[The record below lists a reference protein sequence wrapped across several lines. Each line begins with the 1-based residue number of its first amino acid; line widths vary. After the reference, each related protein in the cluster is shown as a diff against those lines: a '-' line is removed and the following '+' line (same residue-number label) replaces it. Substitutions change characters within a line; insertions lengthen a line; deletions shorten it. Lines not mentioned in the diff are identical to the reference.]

1 MSLIQKYIWVVKT
14 IHRTGRITLKELN
27 EKWRDNVD
35 LSRGEDLPRQTF
47 DRWKGCILDIFGI
60 IIECEPKGGYYYY
73 IANPS
78 VLEKGELRT
87 WLLDTYGTAETLSN
101 NLAIHDRI
109 LTEEI
114 PSSQDYLTTVLEGM
128 RNNLVLE
135 IAHHA
140 FTKNEAKT
148 YQVEPYCVKLSAGR
162 WYMLSRN
169 VDKDCLRLYAL
180 DRLEMVR
187 MTEQK
192 FDLPEGFVAKDYFS
206 DFFGIMI
213 DENIPLQRIVLRADR
228 YHQYYMRTLPL
239 HHSQKEIFT
248 CEDYA
253 DFELTLRPTYDF
265 YMRLM
270 SFGNMIKVL
279 EPQSLQKELHKWL
292 RKTLEV
298 YE

>member
-1 MSLIQKYIWVVKT
+1 M
-14 IHRTGRITLKELN
+14 
-27 EKWRDNVD
+27 
-35 LSRGEDLPRQTF
+35 
-47 DRWKGCILDIFGI
+47 
-60 IIECEPKGGYYYY
+60 
-73 IANPS
+73 
-78 VLEKGELRT
+78 
-87 WLLDTYGTAETLSN
+87 
-101 NLAIHDRI
+101 
-109 LTEEI
+109 
-114 PSSQDYLTTVLEGM
+114 
-128 RNNLVLE
+128 
-135 IAHHA
+135 
-140 FTKNEAKT
+140 
-148 YQVEPYCVKLSAGR
+148 
-162 WYMLSRN
+162 
-169 VDKDCLRLYAL
+169 YAL

-192 FDLPEGFVAKDYFS
+192 FDLPEGFVAKDYFA